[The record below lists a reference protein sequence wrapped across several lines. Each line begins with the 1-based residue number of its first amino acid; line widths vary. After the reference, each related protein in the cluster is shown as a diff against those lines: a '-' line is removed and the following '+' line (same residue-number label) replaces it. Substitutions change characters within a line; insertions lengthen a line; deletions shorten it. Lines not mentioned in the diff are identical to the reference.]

1 MNFLESLVLWQ
12 VWSWQ
17 IYICS
22 LIHDQ
27 RGTNKNLCR
36 KRKTCFNYI
45 EFYFIEVLLYRFYLF
60 NIKKNRNKKKR
71 TLTFEQANFASPS
84 DFEIVLF
91 ISKFP
96 NILSLSSFNNSVVI
110 ISQFLK
116 LKMGTSN
123 KWIESFQVYD
133 LTKESVVK
141 YLTEV

>member
-1 MNFLESLVLWQ
+1 MTREVLTKTYAEKEKH
-12 VWSWQ
+12 V
-17 IYICS
+17 
-22 LIHDQ
+22 LI
-27 RGTNKNLCR
+27 TLSSVS
-36 KRKTCFNYI
+36 TCFNYI
-45 EFYFIEVLLYRFYLF
+45 EFCFIEVLLYGFYLF
-60 NIKKNRNKKKR
+60 NIKKKIEIKKPDKES
-71 TLTFEQANFASPS
+71 LTFEQANLASPS